1 MDMEKAHIVTKYD
14 DELEAIRHDLIHMGL
29 KVEERIGQAMESLV
43 NRDSDL
49 ARRLIEH
56 DHLINEMEVELDE
69 KSVELIAR
77 RQPTARDL
85 RLIILALKIV
95 TDLERIGDQCVSIAK
110 RVLEL
115 KAEPPLASFFDL
127 TGLASRSVAM
137 VRNALNTFLEQSEE
151 MALQVCE
158 DDQVVNAWNIKIQK
172 ELILA
177 MIKDPTFIN
186 RAIKL
191 NYISKCLERIADHAT
206 NVAEMVVYF
215 IKGEDIRHKVA

>member
-1 MDMEKAHIVTKYD
+1 MEKAHTVTKYD
-14 DELEAIRHDLIHMGL
+14 DELEAIQRDLIQMGL

-49 ARRLIEH
+49 ARRLIEN
-56 DHLINEMEVELDE
+56 DHLINEMEVDLDE

-115 KAEPPLASFFDL
+115 NAYPPWTPFL
-127 TGLASRSVAM
+127 T
-137 VRNALNTFLEQSEE
+137 
-151 MALQVCE
+151 
-158 DDQVVNAWNIKIQK
+158 
-172 ELILA
+172 
-177 MIKDPTFIN
+177 
-186 RAIKL
+186 
-191 NYISKCLERIADHAT
+191 
-206 NVAEMVVYF
+206 
-215 IKGEDIRHKVA
+215 